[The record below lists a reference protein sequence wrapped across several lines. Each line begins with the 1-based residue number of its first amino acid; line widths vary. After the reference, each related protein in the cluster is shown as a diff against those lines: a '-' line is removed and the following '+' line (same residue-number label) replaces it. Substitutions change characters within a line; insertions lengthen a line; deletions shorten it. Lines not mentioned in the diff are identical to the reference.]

1 MDAVIFDM
9 DGVIVDSEIHW
20 KTTEGFFLQSLIPT
34 WSDQDQDRI
43 IGLGVLDLYTLLTNT
58 YHLQKTKE
66 QFLEI
71 YQEMANE
78 IYGQKVSLME
88 GFTDLLS
95 ALNSKNIP
103 VALASSSPASWINIM
118 LDRFSLRDSFK
129 VVVSADELVGQG
141 KPSPAVYLLTA
152 ARLGVRPNRCIAI
165 EDSKNG
171 VLSAKNAEMFCIGF
185 RNGFNE
191 EQDLSRADMII
202 HHFAEFDWKMLYC
215 HTYNVRNF
223 MYGDTVDGNK

>member
-1 MDAVIFDM
+1 MVLFPFLSVLRIGFLIMDAVIFDM

-34 WSDQDQDRI
+34 WSVNDQDRI
-43 IGLGVLDLYTLLTNT
+43 IGLGVLDLFALLTNT
-58 YHLQKTKE
+58 YHLQKTEE
-66 QFLEI
+66 QFLAI

-88 GFTDLLS
+88 GCAALLY

-103 VALASSSPASWINIM
+103 VALASSSPTSWINIM

-141 KPSPAVYLLTA
+141 KPSPAIYLLTA
-152 ARLGVRPNRCIAI
+152 TRLGVSSDRCIAI

-171 VLSAKNAEMFCIGF
+171 VLSAKNAGMFCIGF

-191 EQDLSRADMII
+191 EQDLSRADIII
-202 HHFAEFDWKMLYC
+202 HNFAEFDWKMLP
-215 HTYNVRNF
+215 
-223 MYGDTVDGNK
+223 

>member
-34 WSDQDQDRI
+34 WSVNDQDRI
-43 IGLGVLDLYTLLTNT
+43 IGLGVLDLYALLTNT
-58 YHLQKTKE
+58 YHLQKTEE
-66 QFLEI
+66 QFLAI

-88 GFTDLLS
+88 GCAALLY

-118 LDRFSLRDSFK
+118 LERFSLRDSFK
-129 VVVSADELVGQG
+129 VVVSADELTGQG
-141 KPSPAVYLLTA
+141 KPSPAIYLMTA
-152 ARLGVRPNRCIAI
+152 MRLGVRPDRCIAI

-171 VLSAKNAEMFCIGF
+171 VLSAKNAEMFCVGF
-185 RNGFNE
+185 RNGFND
-191 EQDLSRADMII
+191 EQDLSGADMVI
-202 HHFAEFDWKMLYC
+202 HHFAEFDWEKLL
-215 HTYNVRNF
+215 
-223 MYGDTVDGNK
+223 

>member
-1 MDAVIFDM
+1 MDAIVFDM

-20 KTTEGFFLQSLIPT
+20 KTTEGYFLRSLIPT
-34 WSDQDQDRI
+34 WSMHDQDRI
-43 IGLGVLDLYTLLTNT
+43 IGLGVHDLYTLLAGE

-88 GFTDLLS
+88 GFSDLLS

-118 LDRFSLRDSFK
+118 LERFSLRDSFK
-129 VVVSADELVGQG
+129 VVVSADELAGAG
-141 KPSPAVYLLTA
+141 KPSPAIYLLTA
-152 ARLGVRPNRCIAI
+152 KRLGVSPRRCIAI
-165 EDSKNG
+165 EDSKYG
-171 VLSAKNAEMFCIGF
+171 VLSAKNAGMFCVGY

-202 HHFAEFDWKMLYC
+202 HHFAEFDWKILL
-215 HTYNVRNF
+215 
-223 MYGDTVDGNK
+223 

>member
-34 WSDQDQDRI
+34 WSEQDQDRI
-43 IGLGVLDLYTLLTNT
+43 IGLGVLDLYALLTNT

-88 GFTDLLS
+88 GFAALLN
-95 ALNSKNIP
+95 ALSNKNIP
-103 VALASSSPASWINIM
+103 IALASSSPTSWIDIM
-118 LDRFSLRDSFK
+118 LDRFSLRDTFK
-129 VVVSADELVGQG
+129 VVVSADELAGQG
-141 KPSPAVYLLTA
+141 KPSPAIYLLTA

-202 HHFAEFDWKMLYC
+202 HHFAEFDWKMLS
-215 HTYNVRNF
+215 
-223 MYGDTVDGNK
+223 